1 MFLFLK
7 PSFLFLRYCLVF
19 IVIILNSLSHLF
31 VTCPECLLVMPL
43 TNETY
48 SFTWHVFL
56 IYFACSREE
65 ILKLKKK
72 QDGPSLESSSYL
84 NVSLRYLSPWEP
96 GTLGPLDLGTLGPW
110 DSSYLFLLL
119 FSLGMVWL
127 WCEGG
132 GELWYWRMRLEM
144 DLYIDLK
151 KLDLLLPSTFSSSNL
166 LPPPSYSSQLL
177 HPPPKPPP
185 KPPPTSSQRVSD
197 D

>member
-65 ILKLKKK
+65 ILKLKKTRWTFFRVK
-72 QDGPSLESSSYL
+72 LVFE
-84 NVSLRYLSPWEP
+84 
-96 GTLGPLDLGTLGPW
+96 
-110 DSSYLFLLL
+110 
-119 FSLGMVWL
+119 
-127 WCEGG
+127 CEC
-132 GELWYWRMRLEM
+132 E
-144 DLYIDLK
+144 I
-151 KLDLLLPSTFSSSNL
+151 S
-166 LPPPSYSSQLL
+166 
-177 HPPPKPPP
+177 
-185 KPPPTSSQRVSD
+185 
-197 D
+197 